1 MLTCDKVTDAPGL
14 TPDDVIDFPPAC
26 EITVMSLATEFV
38 TRSIEAQP
46 VRQEL
51 LLFASYVA
59 RLDVPINLPPAMD
72 NVITPLRL
80 MVFACCVPAPKPNT
94 LSAESP

>member
-26 EITVMSLATEFV
+26 EITVMLLATEFV